1 VAQLSTSETPIAEHH
16 PAQVHHFDDM
26 AQQKE
31 ASTFG
36 MWVFLL
42 TEIMMFGGLFAA
54 YLIYRLKF
62 YDAFVAG
69 STSISVSWGF
79 ANTLILLASSF
90 TMAMGVWAAQNR
102 SRKQQV
108 MWLIFTMILGV
119 AFLGVKAKEYYDKY
133 DECHIPGSFIGKPF
147 NATGGC
153 SIDNPKLGN
162 IAREMQDR
170 ARETNE
176 KIEQD
181 GKAQG
186 WDAER
191 IEKSK
196 VEVPSDAFA
205 QQTARQTQ
213 IFFSFYF
220 AMTGLHAFHMV
231 IGLGLLT
238 WLALRASK
246 GEFDG
251 RYYTPMEL
259 GGLYW
264 HFVDI
269 VWIFLFPLLYLISRH
284 SGAH

>member
-1 VAQLSTSETPIAEHH
+1 LAQLSTNQTTTTEHH
-16 PAQVHHFDDM
+16 PALVHQFDDM
-26 AQQKE
+26 EQQKE

-54 YLIYRLKF
+54 YLIYRIKF
-62 YDAFVAG
+62 YPSFVAG

-79 ANTLILLASSF
+79 ANTLVLLGSSF
-90 TMAMGVWAAQNR
+90 TMAMAVWAAQNR

-108 MWLIFTMILGV
+108 MWLIGTMILGA

-133 DECHIPGSFIGKPF
+133 EECHIPGSFIGKPF
-147 NATGGC
+147 DATGGPGC
-153 SIDNPKLGN
+153 EKGD
-162 IAREMQDR
+162 IAKEIIERAEKSNEEVERE
-170 ARETNE
+170 
-176 KIEQD
+176 

-186 WDAER
+186 WDETKIAE
-191 IEKSK
+191 KK
-196 VEVPSDAFA
+196 VGVPSRAFA
-205 QQTARQTQ
+205 EQIAKRTE

-220 AMTGLHAFHMV
+220 AMTGLHAFHMI

-238 WLALRASK
+238 WLTLRASK

-251 RYYTPMEL
+251 QYYTPMEL

>member
-1 VAQLSTSETPIAEHH
+1 LSTNQTTTTEHH
-16 PAQVHHFDDM
+16 PALVHQFDDM
-26 AQQKE
+26 EQQKE

-54 YLIYRLKF
+54 YLIYRIKF
-62 YDAFVAG
+62 YPAFVAG

-79 ANTLILLASSF
+79 ANTLVLLGSSF
-90 TMAMGVWAAQNR
+90 TMAMAVWAAQNR

-108 MWLIFTMILGV
+108 MWLILTMILGA

-133 DECHIPGSFIGKPF
+133 EECHIPGSFIGKPF
-147 NATGGC
+147 NAIGGPGC
-153 SIDNPKLGN
+153 EKGD
-162 IAREMQDR
+162 IAKEIIER
-170 ARETNE
+170 AE
-176 KIEQD
+176 KA
-181 GKAQG
+181 KADVEHEAQVKG
-186 WDAER
+186 WDAKT
-191 IEKSK
+191 IEEHK
-196 VEVPSDAFA
+196 VEVPSRAA
-205 QQTARQTQ
+205 AEQTASRSE

-238 WLALRASK
+238 WLTLRASH

-251 RYYTPMEL
+251 QYYTPMEL

>member
-1 VAQLSTSETPIAEHH
+1 LSTSQTTTSPEHH
-16 PAQVHHFDDM
+16 PALVHHFDDM
-26 AQQKE
+26 EQQKE

-42 TEIMMFGGLFAA
+42 TEIMMFGGLFTA
-54 YLIYRLKF
+54 YLIYRIKF

-79 ANTLILLASSF
+79 ANTLVLLGSSF
-90 TMAMGVWAAQNR
+90 TMAMAVYAAQKG
-102 SRKQQV
+102 SRKQQ
-108 MWLIFTMILGV
+108 MIWLILTMILGA

-133 DECHIPGSFIGKPF
+133 NECHIPGGIIGKPF
-147 NATGGC
+147 NATGGLGC
-153 SIDNPKLGN
+153 EKGN
-162 IAREMQDR
+162 IAQEMQDR

-176 KIEQD
+176 NIEEK
-181 GKAQG
+181 GKAKG
-186 WDAER
+186 WSAEQ

-196 VEVPSDAFA
+196 VEVPSDTFA
-205 QQTARQTQ
+205 KQTAERTQ

-220 AMTGLHAFHMV
+220 AMTGLHAFHMI

-238 WLALRASK
+238 WLLLRASR
-246 GEFDG
+246 GEFG
-251 RYYTPMEL
+251 AQYYTPMEL